1 MQMAIFKDP
10 RPGIEAD
17 ATIPVGVNQQSQ
29 PERMDRQSVC
39 WLGSHSTTAR
49 ALSKIR
55 GVLGLASRGEGLP
68 SHIGNRRTLRVQKR
82 GGSRS

>member
-1 MQMAIFKDP
+1 MQRVIFKDP

-49 ALSKIR
+49 AVSKIR

-68 SHIGNRRTLRVQKR
+68 LHRLSTRHLRVQQPQD
-82 GGSRS
+82 GRS

>member
-1 MQMAIFKDP
+1 MAARACSRCHGGPFGSKCERRLQTVIFKDP

-49 ALSKIR
+49 AVSKIR
-55 GVLGLASRGEGLP
+55 GA
-68 SHIGNRRTLRVQKR
+68 RT
-82 GGSRS
+82 G